1 MKRIWSLTL
10 VIVGLLMLLTG
21 CAAGGGNQD
30 ATYNAEMEASPSIS
44 DGGAEPRSAD
54 AVPSDEQLDLGQ
66 NPETGTVISEDAKIV
81 IGQELENA
89 FRDPENNKGTN
100 LKEIE
105 MTVYGTP
112 SNNAG
117 MLMFNAL
124 LNGDEAMP
132 AVLTILDEEQKI
144 VLQAKDK
151 IKVTGTLVD
160 ISNSTDPEGKETEMP
175 IISAN
180 EVQIAD

>member
-1 MKRIWSLTL
+1 MPRDMIAQKYYLGENKKAI
-10 VIVGLLMLLTG
+10 
-21 CAAGGGNQD
+21 AGGVWCVFIKRSIFLENGGFNIEHFTTIAVSYTHLGNQD

-105 MTVYGTP
+105 MTVYGV
-112 SNNAG
+112 S
-117 MLMFNAL
+117 L
-124 LNGDEAMP
+124 
-132 AVLTILDEEQKI
+132 IHI
-144 VLQAKDK
+144 
-151 IKVTGTLVD
+151 
-160 ISNSTDPEGKETEMP
+160 
-175 IISAN
+175 
-180 EVQIAD
+180 